1 MKGKRGISARTIKR
15 FLQLAA
21 TTFAVGFT
29 AAPALA
35 DSDRGEPTRTSRE
48 DSGSATLAADE
59 AALFQHRFALPAPTA
74 LASSGHRGLADLRVI
89 DASGRKVM
97 QIALDGD
104 SMVGPLANGSYTV
117 LLRARGLTDVQ
128 RIRIAPGMVS
138 YLHFTTSTAA
148 LETRLRAFA
157 DA

>member
-21 TTFAVGFT
+21 ATFAVGFS
-29 AAPALA
+29 AGPALA
-35 DSDRGEPTRTSRE
+35 DSDRGEPARTSRA
-48 DSGSATLAADE
+48 DGGSATHAADE
-59 AALFQHRFALPAPTA
+59 AAVFQHRFALPAPTA

-89 DASGRKVM
+89 DASGRKLM

-104 SMVGPLANGSYTV
+104 SMVGPLPNGSYTV

-128 RIRIAPGMVS
+128 RIRIAPGMVP

-148 LETRLRAFA
+148 LETGPRAFA
-157 DA
+157 DT

>member
-1 MKGKRGISARTIKR
+1 MKSKRGISARTIKR

-21 TTFAVGFT
+21 TTFAVGVS

-35 DSDRGEPTRTSRE
+35 DSDRGEPA
-48 DSGSATLAADE
+48 GSNRKHSESAIQAADE
-59 AALFQHRFALPAPTA
+59 AAPFQHRFALPAPTA

-89 DASGRKVM
+89 DASGRKMM

-104 SMVGPLANGSYTV
+104 SMVGPLPNGSYTV

-128 RIRIAPGMVS
+128 RIRIAPGMLP
-138 YLHFTTSTAA
+138 YLHFTTPTAA
-148 LETRLRAFA
+148 LEPGPWEFA
-157 DA
+157 DT

>member
-21 TTFAVGFT
+21 ATFAVGFS
-29 AAPALA
+29 AGPALA
-35 DSDRGEPTRTSRE
+35 DSDRGEPARTSRA
-48 DSGSATLAADE
+48 DGGPATHAADE
-59 AALFQHRFALPAPTA
+59 AAVFQHRFALPAPTA

-89 DASGRKVM
+89 DAGGRKVM

-104 SMVGPLANGSYTV
+104 SMVGPLPNGSYTV

-128 RIRIAPGMVS
+128 RIRIAPGMVP

-148 LETRLRAFA
+148 LDTRLRAFA
-157 DA
+157 DT